1 MQEIIIKVPDEF
13 TETQVEFIK
22 KSAMNQVEA
31 FLKATLS
38 VPQEQIDAVNVK
50 IDEVKTAMGIA
61 EVVEKIEEEPIEEP
75 AEEPAKEPAI

>member
-1 MQEIIIKVPDEF
+1 VQKIIIKVPDEF

-75 AEEPAKEPAI
+75 AEEPAEEIIK

>member
-1 MQEIIIKVPDEF
+1 MQKIIIKVPDEF

-75 AEEPAKEPAI
+75 AEEPAEEIIK